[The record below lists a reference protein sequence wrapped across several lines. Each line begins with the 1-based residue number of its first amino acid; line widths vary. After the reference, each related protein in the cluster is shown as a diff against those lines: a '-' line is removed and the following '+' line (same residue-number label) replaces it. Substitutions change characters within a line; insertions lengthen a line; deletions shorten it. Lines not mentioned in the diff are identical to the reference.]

1 MFLYIKPI
9 MLTALCGAALMPH
22 TAAASYWMECAVIA
36 DVSATE
42 HKNTYKLMIKSA
54 TVLNGHGSKGA
65 ICEELPAGQSFT
77 VKSQDIWKDATDQNF
92 VYQHKGGM
100 TPNGVFDNI
109 TWILQP

>member
-1 MFLYIKPI
+1 MLPHTKRI
-9 MLTALCGAALMPH
+9 MLAALCGVALMPN
-22 TAAASYWMECAVIA
+22 AAKASYWMECVVIA

-42 HKNTYKLMIKSA
+42 HKNTYKLTIKSA
-54 TVLNGHGSKGA
+54 TVINGHAGKGA

-77 VKSQDIWKDATDQNF
+77 VESDEMWNSATNQKF